1 MTVYL
6 SLPVQIFDLS
16 SITWVYYNIVG
27 LFVHKQQKCI
37 KETSCLINHSTVL
50 SLLPQT
56 TKSTGTRLSC

>member
-1 MTVYL
+1 MTADL
-6 SLPVQIFDLS
+6 SLPLQMFDLPS
-16 SITWVYYNIVG
+16 LTWVYYNIAG

-56 TKSTGTRLSC
+56 TESPVTPLSR